1 MIGNS
6 PRSDI
11 VPVLGVGGW
20 AIHVPHPLTWAHE
33 HVDDEDAMSAHL
45 RFRQVTTL
53 DDVPDAVAQ
62 LGA

>member
-11 VPVLGVGGW
+11 VPVLGLGGW

-33 HVDDEDAMSAHL
+33 QLDDEAEMTAHA
-45 RFRQVTTL
+45 RFRRVDSL
-53 DDVPDAVAQ
+53 DDVRDAIGE
-62 LGA
+62 LED